1 MRLFTC
7 FKCSNTVYFESVSCI
22 HCGQTLAYFPEPRVV
37 TAVEALPNPSANPSP
52 DAKACTTQTPA
63 KQPTLYRALDGDIV
77 GVYRMCANSSYY
89 GVCNSMVRASDP
101 EELCEACRLNDVIP
115 DLSDPEA
122 VSAWQ
127 TLERAKRRLLFNLK
141 ELKLPIDSRQERPNG
156 LQFSFM
162 KDSPD
167 NKVFTG
173 HNDGLITINIAEAD
187 DPFREKLRKQLKEG
201 YRTVLGHFRHE
212 IGHYYWDRLVKGTDW
227 LPAFRNVF
235 GDESYDYGQAVKRH
249 YAQGAPKDW
258 PKHYVSA
265 YATMHPW
272 EDWAET
278 WAHYMHLVDTLE
290 TAQSYGLVLRAPS
303 TMPVSVRTVD
313 FDDFD
318 ELIAAWLPLTLA
330 LNSLNRSMGLIDPYP
345 FVLVDDV
352 IAKLRFVHDILL
364 MWDRNDAKEQR
375 AIKAWTEFE
384 AYKRPQPEPEPEQPT
399 PEQPAPEQPE
409 PNPEQPAPAA
419 PAPAAPEPATPGLD
433 DKPEPDAE
441 AGPLPPPAAS
451 TTVASQ
457 PAVLPA
463 DASSQAA
470 TATQPCS
477 SAADASAQPGAN
489 AGSASSVAAE

>member
-7 FKCSNTVYFESVSCI
+7 FKCSNTVFFESVRCI
-22 HCGQTLAYFPEPRVV
+22 HCRQTLAYFPETRVV
-37 TAVEALPNPSANPSP
+37 TAIEALPNPHP
-52 DAKACTTQTPA
+52 DAKS
-63 KQPTLYRALDGDIV
+63 PTLYRALDGDIV
-77 GVYRMCANSSYY
+77 GVYRLCANSAAY
-89 GVCNSMVRASDP
+89 GVCNSAVRASDP

-115 DLSDPEA
+115 DLSDPDA
-122 VSAWQ
+122 LSAWQ
-127 TLERAKRRLLFNLK
+127 ALERAKRHLLFNLK

-156 LQFSFM
+156 LQFAFM

-235 GDESYDYGQAVKRH
+235 GDESYDYGEAVKRH
-249 YAQGAPKDW
+249 YSQGAPKDW
-258 PKHYVSA
+258 PEHYVSA

-290 TAQSYGLVLRAPS
+290 TAQSYGLVLRARPVGGPS
-303 TMPVSVRTVD
+303 AAPVSVRTVD

-318 ELIAAWLPLTLA
+318 ELIGAWLPLTVA
-330 LNSLNRSMGLIDPYP
+330 LNSLNRSMGIIDPYP

-352 IAKLRFVHDILL
+352 IAKLRFVHDILM
-364 MWDRNDAKEQR
+364 MWDRNDAQEQR
-375 AIKAWTEFE
+375 AIQAWTEFK
-384 AYKRPQPEPEPEQPT
+384 AYKRPAE
-399 PEQPAPEQPE
+399 PAPEQKPPASE
-409 PNPEQPAPAA
+409 PAPASEEVKA
-419 PAPAAPEPATPGLD
+419 EPST
-433 DKPEPDAE
+433 
-441 AGPLPPPAAS
+441 PPADPPVEHKP
-451 TTVASQ
+451 TVTGSSPISEAAQSV
-457 PAVLPA
+457 PPA
-463 DASSQAA
+463 DAAPSTAA
-470 TATQPCS
+470 P
-477 SAADASAQPGAN
+477 AQPSPDGTVQS
-489 AGSASSVAAE
+489 AGNPGSSPVAAE